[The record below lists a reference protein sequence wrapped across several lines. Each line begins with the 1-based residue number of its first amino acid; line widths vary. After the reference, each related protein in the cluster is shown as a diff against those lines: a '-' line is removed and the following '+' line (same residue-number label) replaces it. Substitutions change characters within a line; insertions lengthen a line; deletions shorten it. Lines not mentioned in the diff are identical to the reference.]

1 MLPSIP
7 TQALVEFNRYMKPFR
22 ILMEDNSGKSV
33 KLLASVYLMDDLL
46 NRDRFFVVYKF
57 FDEKSCY
64 WIRTR
69 ISVTSEVIDFSL
81 KPKMRCWS
89 IIEKS
94 LKPAI
99 EAVKDKHRIQNSLFI
114 LDDQVYS
121 GMGQEQIEY
130 VSQVIN
136 SIMIFFTI
144 KFCIIQF
151 PNGKRFSN
159 LTSQLKMLS
168 NLRLFL
174 HVKYGAKL
182 LRNKDNIIKL
192 PQVPYELLQ
201 LIGKPMTVPG
211 DLSPVDINRKKN
223 FLDPQ
228 KVLEPSPIAKKNPI
242 VAFTFQKSFP
252 EEFGN
257 EIEEPMENHR
267 LKRRGTIFKERSKV
281 IGFGHIQ
288 KAIQKFKAAAK
299 FRLGWMN
306 KVYEGRNITKNVKMM
321 LLSLTV
327 KVGKS
332 FWVCFCELEPNK
344 TKDLANDIYED
355 FALKLTSFKFPSQ
368 KRSTDVIR
376 MSFGMLPDYLSM
388 TRKNLMKFIGG
399 RVCGSKIS
407 RRVFEIFTQ
416 NLTVKLRTR

>member
-1 MLPSIP
+1 
-7 TQALVEFNRYMKPFR
+7 
-22 ILMEDNSGKSV
+22 MEDNSGKSI
-33 KLLASVYLMDDLL
+33 KLIASVYLMDDLL
-46 NRDRFFVVYKF
+46 NRDKFFVVYKF

-69 ISVTSEVIDFSL
+69 ISVTSEMVDFSL
-81 KPKMRCWS
+81 KPKMRCWN

-94 LKPAI
+94 LKQSI
-99 EAVKDKHRIQNSLFI
+99 EGVKDKERIDNSLFI

-121 GMGQEQIEY
+121 GMDQEQIDY
-130 VSQVIN
+130 ASKVIN
-136 SIMIFFTI
+136 DIMIFFTI

-151 PNGKRFSN
+151 PNGKRFGSLN
-159 LTSQLKMLS
+159 RQLKMLS

-182 LRNKDNIIKL
+182 LRNKHNIIKL
-192 PQVPYELLQ
+192 PSVPYELLQ
-201 LIGKPMTVPG
+201 LIGKRLTVPG
-211 DLSPVDINRKKN
+211 DLSPVDIKPKRTLQQPSLLPEPPSAVKKKPTVM
-223 FLDPQ
+223 FKL
-228 KVLEPSPIAKKNPI
+228 
-242 VAFTFQKSFP
+242 QKSFP
-252 EEFGN
+252 DEFGT
-257 EIEEPMENHR
+257 EIDEISPENPR
-267 LKRRGTIFKERSKV
+267 FQRRGTIYKERSKV
-281 IGFGHIQ
+281 VGFGHIQ

-321 LLSLTV
+321 LLSLTI

-332 FWVCFCELEPNK
+332 FWVCFCELEPNQK
-344 TKDLANDIYED
+344 KDLTNDIYED
-355 FALKLTSFKFPSQ
+355 FALKLTSLKFPSQ

-416 NLTVKLRTR
+416 NLTVKLSRP